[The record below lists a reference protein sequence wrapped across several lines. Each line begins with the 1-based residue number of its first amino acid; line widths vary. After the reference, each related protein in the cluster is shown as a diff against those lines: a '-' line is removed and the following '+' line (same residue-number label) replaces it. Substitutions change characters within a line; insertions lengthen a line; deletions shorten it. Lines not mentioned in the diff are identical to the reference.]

1 MEIIISYA
9 FAHIIEA
16 IILWM
21 SMSQMYE
28 HRYKQW
34 VTGIA
39 IMAGHAV
46 MFGVFLTGNIYFITA
61 INNSMYIVLMALLFN
76 VSKRSAVFWALIYNA
91 MMAISE
97 QLVFYV
103 LQFIVGIRYI
113 ELKNAMSI
121 IIVCTDPQKLDL
133 RI

>member
-1 MEIIISYA
+1 
-9 FAHIIEA
+9 
-16 IILWM
+16 
-21 SMSQMYE
+21 
-28 HRYKQW
+28 
-34 VTGIA
+34 
-39 IMAGHAV
+39 

-113 ELKNAMSI
+113 ELKNAMYYYCI
-121 IIVCTDPQKLDL
+121 LFM
-133 RI
+133 

>member
-46 MFGVFLTGNIYFITA
+46 MFVVFLTGNIYFVTGGQSA
-61 INNSMYIVLMALLFN
+61 YI
-76 VSKRSAVFWALIYNA
+76 
-91 MMAISE
+91 
-97 QLVFYV
+97 
-103 LQFIVGIRYI
+103 YI
-113 ELKNAMSI
+113 I
-121 IIVCTDPQKLDL
+121 DL
-133 RI
+133 YSL

>member
-34 VTGIA
+34 VTGFV

-46 MFGVFLTGNIYFITA
+46 MFVVFLTGNIYFITA

-97 QLVFYV
+97 QLVFFSTEYILEYAMLSKKN
-103 LQFIVGIRYI
+103 LQ
-113 ELKNAMSI
+113 L
-121 IIVCTDPQKLDL
+121 
-133 RI
+133 

>member
-39 IMAGHAV
+39 IMAGTCCDV
-46 MFGVFLTGNIYFITA
+46 CRVSDGKYIFYYGN
-61 INNSMYIVLMALLFN
+61 
-76 VSKRSAVFWALIYNA
+76 
-91 MMAISE
+91 
-97 QLVFYV
+97 
-103 LQFIVGIRYI
+103 
-113 ELKNAMSI
+113 
-121 IIVCTDPQKLDL
+121 
-133 RI
+133 

>member
-46 MFGVFLTGNIYFITA
+46 MFGVFLTGNIYFNGGQSAYIYI
-61 INNSMYIVLMALLFN
+61 INLYSL
-76 VSKRSAVFWALIYNA
+76 
-91 MMAISE
+91 
-97 QLVFYV
+97 
-103 LQFIVGIRYI
+103 
-113 ELKNAMSI
+113 
-121 IIVCTDPQKLDL
+121 
-133 RI
+133 

>member
-46 MFGVFLTGNIYFITA
+46 MFVVFLTGNIYFITA

-97 QLVFYV
+97 QLVSFQLNILLEYAMLSKKN
-103 LQFIVGIRYI
+103 LQ
-113 ELKNAMSI
+113 L
-121 IIVCTDPQKLDL
+121 
-133 RI
+133 

>member
-1 MEIIISYA
+1 MEIIMSYI
-9 FAHIIEA
+9 FSHLVEA
-16 IILWM
+16 IVLWM

-39 IMAGHAV
+39 IMIGHAV

-61 INNSMYIVLMALLFN
+61 INNSMYIVLMALMFN

-103 LQFIVGIRYI
+103 LQFIADI
-113 ELKNAMSI
+113 LN
-121 IIVCTDPQKLDL
+121 
-133 RI
+133 